1 MADRSGYGNFGGAFL
16 STVYYHYRADRVV
29 HHMVT
34 NAAQQQF
41 AQPPTAVA
49 AYDN

>member
-16 STVYYHYRADRVV
+16 SAMYYHHRADRVV
-29 HHMVT
+29 HHMVA

-41 AQPPTAVA
+41 AQPSTAVA
-49 AYDN
+49 TYHN